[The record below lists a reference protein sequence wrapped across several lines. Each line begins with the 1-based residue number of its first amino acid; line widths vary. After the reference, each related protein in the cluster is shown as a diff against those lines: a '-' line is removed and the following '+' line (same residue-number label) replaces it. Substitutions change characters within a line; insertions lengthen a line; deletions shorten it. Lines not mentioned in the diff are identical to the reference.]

1 MVNSTPFNG
10 SLVTESNFII
20 FKPESGLFV
29 KVTSVGVFVFISTV
43 LGVSSN
49 M

>member
-29 KVTSVGVFVFISTV
+29 NVTSVGVFVLISIV
-43 LGVSSN
+43 FGVSSN
-49 M
+49 I